1 MHTELNRLTQ
11 QSESLRRRDLDLKQ
25 RSDWVKAMLISK
37 SNVLGR
43 PVVTENK
50 IGHLPKCVWG
60 SISLGH
66 FFLRW
71 YWYFNVKLLMCSR
84 IWIHNTSYLQDE
96 RFCLTASMHVLQI
109 EETRSGCHLG
119 CGTESTTL
127 TKLIKRWQQT
137 LMKMTLSRSV
147 HLSST
152 SIQNFLSVF
161 LCLHSSFRRTYFGKA
176 WNQCRLMSKLFMR
189 SLTIWIKVI
198 VTRKK
203 SFPETASSRR
213 RPAVCTCITFL
224 PRSLL

>member
-1 MHTELNRLTQ
+1 
-11 QSESLRRRDLDLKQ
+11 
-25 RSDWVKAMLISK
+25 MLISK

-96 RFCLTASMHVLQI
+96 RFCLTAYMIWMCYKQ
-109 EETRSGCHLG
+109 RKRALG
-119 CGTESTTL
+119 ATL
-127 TKLIKRWQQT
+127 DVASSRRLAVATNFGEDDT
-137 LMKMTLSRSV
+137 PRSV

-152 SIQNFLSVF
+152 SIQNFLFVF
-161 LCLHSSFRRTYFGKA
+161 LFAFLVSPNLLGKA
-176 WNQCRLMSKLFMR
+176 WNHVENVQTIHEKFNHELKL
-189 SLTIWIKVI
+189 
-198 VTRKK
+198 
-203 SFPETASSRR
+203 
-213 RPAVCTCITFL
+213 
-224 PRSLL
+224 LLWGRNRQIQI